1 MRRFLASVYAFKFFD
16 AFILIYP
23 LYAVMFVDAGMSAGE
38 VGAALAVWSVTAFL
52 VEIPA
57 GVWADRWSRRGI
69 LAIAQ
74 LARWAGLAIWLAW
87 PHFWGFLA
95 GFVLWGIKSGLT
107 GGCFEALVYDE
118 LKAAGRE
125 AEYTRL
131 AGRAEA
137 TQFVGILAASFCAAP
152 IAHLG
157 YGLLLTF
164 SLGACAAAAVAAM
177 SFPRAPRAVAAGDLD
192 YLAHLRLGLRQ
203 TLRSPA
209 VLGLVVFIAVTLALG
224 GALDEFWSIFA
235 SRAGLSHGAVAIFIG
250 AMSGGQAA
258 ASALAHRA
266 RRLPTGV
273 FYALFAINGALLAVA
288 AALFRPAAVPLLVA
302 FSASFKVIDIVFE
315 GRLQAALPS
324 GTRATIASV
333 KGFVVELGVTF
344 LYLSFGPL
352 AQLAGYRTAFL
363 ATGAVVALIGVGLMA
378 WRSARR
384 PGSGAPSPLTG
395 EGGPEGVG

>member
-1 MRRFLASVYAFKFFD
+1 MSRFLASVYGFKFFD

-23 LYAVMFVDAGMSAGE
+23 LYAVMFVDSGMSAGE

-74 LARWAGLAIWLAW
+74 LLRLGGFAVWLAW

-125 AEYTRL
+125 GDYTRI

-137 TQFVGILAASFCAAP
+137 TQFVGILAASLAAAP
-152 IAHLG
+152 IARFG
-157 YGLLLTF
+157 YGVLLML
-164 SLGACAAAAVAAM
+164 SLGACAAAAAAAM
-177 SFPRAPRAVAAGDLD
+177 SFPRAPRAAVAGDLD
-192 YLAHLRLGLRQ
+192 YLGHLRLGLRQ
-203 TLRSPA
+203 TLRSPLI
-209 VLGLVVFIAVTLALG
+209 LGLIVFISVTLALG

-235 SRAGLSHGAVAIFIG
+235 SRAGLGHGAVAVFIA
-250 AMSGGQAA
+250 AMSGGQAV

-266 RRLPTGV
+266 RRLPDWV
-273 FYALFAINGALLAVA
+273 FFALFAVNGALLALA
-288 AALFRPAAVPLLVA
+288 AALFRPSAVPLLVA
-302 FSASFKVIDIVFE
+302 FSAGFKVIDVVFE
-315 GRLQAALPS
+315 GRLQDALPS
-324 GTRATIASV
+324 AARATIASV
-333 KGFVVELGVTF
+333 KGFVVELGVTC
-344 LYLSFGPL
+344 LYLTFGPL

-363 ATGAVVALIGVGLMA
+363 ATGALVGLIGAALLA
-378 WRSARR
+378 RRLARR
-384 PGSGAPSPLTG
+384 PGD
-395 EGGPEGVG
+395 